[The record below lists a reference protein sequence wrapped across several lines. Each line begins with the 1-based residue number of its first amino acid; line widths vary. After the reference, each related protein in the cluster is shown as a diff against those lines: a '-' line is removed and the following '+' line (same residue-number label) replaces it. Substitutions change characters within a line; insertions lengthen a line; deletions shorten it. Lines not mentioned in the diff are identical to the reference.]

1 MFGVKKEYRV
11 QKFDIQNQT
20 DVSVL
25 EFIKQRALID
35 KAPGWTIVSQVQT
48 ANKFGDIFVLLEWI
62 QPEGE

>member
-35 KAPGWTIVSQVQT
+35 KAPGWAIVSQVQT
-48 ANKFGDIFVLLEWI
+48 TNKFGDMFVLLEWT

>member
-35 KAPGWTIVSQVQT
+35 KAPGWTMCPKCKLPTIR
-48 ANKFGDIFVLLEWI
+48 DMFVLLE
-62 QPEGE
+62 